1 MPFNR
6 ISVSNE
12 TLIII
17 EVYSSK
23 QSHQI
28 LNCRGKLHILLKGHG
43 QVEEAFDTV
52 PGTLPGPLSV
62 SKAHLHLGGHDNISQ
77 PCSPS
82 EIDLLTKLVNAEDTA
97 ATDEQT
103 SRSDDMPHCVF

>member
-28 LNCRGKLHILLKGHG
+28 LNCRGKLHILPNG
-43 QVEEAFDTV
+43 QVQESFDKV

-62 SKAHLHLGGHDNISQ
+62 SKAHLHLGGHVDISE

-82 EIDLLTKLVNAEDTA
+82 EIDFLTKLVCAEDTA
-97 ATDEQT
+97 AMDVQKTW
-103 SRSDDMPHCVF
+103 SGDMPRWVF